1 MTAAQ
6 VATCGYAL
14 PLASDVICDSGN
26 KNGDDSNGKDES
38 GSDGSSGDDNEI
50 VNNVNSEYDDS
61 SDDPS
66 LGGSWADVLRRHAPP
81 APEGR
86 QALYEQYI

>member
-14 PLASDVICDSGN
+14 QLASDVICDSGN

-38 GSDGSSGDDNEI
+38 GSDEPSGDDSENADD
-50 VNNVNSEYDDS
+50 EYDDS